1 MKPVSTGNVL
11 TAATQTTIFT
21 VPTGYYARWPLCY
34 VVNTGGN
41 NKTVDVVW
49 YDASTTTEVHIL
61 DNYVLSA
68 TQFIKFNDGAYI
80 VLEEGDQVRA
90 TSETGSTMNTINTF
104 ELYRKGE

>member
-34 VVNTGGN
+34 VVNHSGN
-41 NKTVDVVW
+41 NKYIDVVW
-49 YDASTTTEVHIL
+49 YDASASTEVHVF
-61 DNYVLSA
+61 DNYVLTS
-68 TQFIKFNDGAYI
+68 TQSVTFGNGNYV

>member
-21 VPTGYYARWPLCY
+21 VPTGYYAKWNLCY
-34 VVNTGGN
+34 VVNHSGN
-41 NKTVDVVW
+41 NKYIDVVW
-49 YDASTTTEVHIL
+49 YDASAATEVHVFGNHVL
-61 DNYVLSA
+61 TTTQSVTFGNGNYV
-68 TQFIKFNDGAYI
+68 

>member
-34 VVNTGGN
+34 VVNHSGN
-41 NKTVDVVW
+41 NKFIDVVW
-49 YDASTTTEVHIL
+49 YDASAATEIFVL
-61 DNYVLSA
+61 DNYVLTA

-104 ELYRKGE
+104 DLYRKGE

>member
-1 MKPVSTGNVL
+1 MKPISTGNVL

-34 VVNTGGN
+34 VVNHSGN
-41 NKTVDVVW
+41 NKFIDVVW
-49 YDASTTTEVHIL
+49 YDSSAATEIFVL
-61 DNYVLSA
+61 DNYVLSP

>member
-21 VPTGYYARWPLCY
+21 VPTGYYAKWNLCN
-34 VVNTGGN
+34 VVNHSGN
-41 NKTVDVVW
+41 NKYIDVVW
-49 YDASTTTEVHIL
+49 YDSSAATEVHVF
-61 DNYVLSA
+61 DNYVLTT
-68 TQFIKFNDGAYI
+68 TQSVTFGNGNYV

>member
-21 VPTGYYARWPLCY
+21 VPTGYYAKWNLCY
-34 VVNTGGN
+34 VVNHSGN
-41 NKTVDVVW
+41 NKFIDIVW
-49 YDASTTTEVHIL
+49 YDASTATEVHVF
-61 DNYVLSA
+61 DNYVLTT
-68 TQFIKFNDGAYI
+68 TQSVTFGNGNYV

-90 TSETGSTMNTINTF
+90 TSEAASTMNTINTF

>member
-21 VPTGYYARWPLCY
+21 VPTGYYAKWNLCY
-34 VVNTGGN
+34 VVNHSGN
-41 NKTVDVVW
+41 NKYIDVVW
-49 YDASTTTEVHIL
+49 YDASASTEVHVF
-61 DNYVLSA
+61 DNYVLTS
-68 TQFIKFNDGAYI
+68 TQSVTFGNGNYV

-90 TSETGSTMNTINTF
+90 TSETGSTINIINTF

>member
-34 VVNTGGN
+34 VVNHSGN
-41 NKTVDVVW
+41 NKYIDVVW
-49 YDASTTTEVHIL
+49 YDSSTATEVHVL

-90 TSETGSTMNTINTF
+90 TSETGSIMNIINTF

>member
-11 TAATQTTIFT
+11 PAATQTTIFT

-41 NKTVDVVW
+41 NKTIDVVW
-49 YDASTTTEVHIL
+49 YDSSAAIEVHVL

-90 TSETGSTMNTINTF
+90 MSETGSTMNIINTF

>member
-1 MKPVSTGNVL
+1 MKPISTGNVL
-11 TAATQTTIFT
+11 TPATQTTVFT

-41 NKTVDVVW
+41 NKTIDVVW
-49 YDASTTTEVHIL
+49 YDSSAATEVHVL

-90 TSETGSTMNTINTF
+90 MSETGSTVNIINTF

>member
-21 VPTGYYARWPLCY
+21 VPTGYYAKWNLCY
-34 VVNTGGN
+34 VVNHSGN
-41 NKTVDVVW
+41 NKFIDIVW
-49 YDASTTTEVHIL
+49 YDASAATEVHVF
-61 DNYVLSA
+61 DNYVLTT
-68 TQFIKFNDGAYI
+68 TQSVTFGNGNYV

-90 TSETGSTMNTINTF
+90 TSEAASTMNTINTF

>member
-11 TAATQTTIFT
+11 TAATQTTLFT
-21 VPTGYYARWPLCY
+21 VPTGYYARWTLCY
-34 VVNTGGN
+34 VVNHSGN
-41 NKTVDVVW
+41 NKYIDIVW
-49 YDASTTTEVHIL
+49 YDSSTATEVHVL

-90 TSETGSTMNTINTF
+90 TSEAASTMNTINTF

>member
-21 VPTGYYARWPLCY
+21 VPTGYYARWTLCY
-34 VVNTGGN
+34 IVNHSGN
-41 NKTVDVVW
+41 NKFIDVVW
-49 YDASTTTEVHIL
+49 YDSSTATEVHVF
-61 DNYVLSA
+61 DNYVLTA
-68 TQFIKFNDGAYI
+68 TQFVKFNDGAYV

-90 TSETGSTMNTINTF
+90 TSEAASTMNTINTF

>member
-11 TAATQTTIFT
+11 TAATQTTLFT

-34 VVNTGGN
+34 VVNHSGN
-41 NKTVDVVW
+41 NKYIDVVW
-49 YDASTTTEVHIL
+49 YDASAATEVYVL
-61 DNYVLSA
+61 DNYVLSP

-90 TSETGSTMNTINTF
+90 TSETGSTMHTINTF

>member
-11 TAATQTTIFT
+11 TAATQTTIYT
-21 VPTGYYARWPLCY
+21 VPTGYYARWTLCY
-34 VVNTGGN
+34 VVNHSGN
-41 NKTVDVVW
+41 NKFIDIVW
-49 YDASTTTEVHIL
+49 YDSSTATEVHVF
-61 DNYVLSA
+61 DNYVLST
-68 TQFIKFNDGAYI
+68 TQSVTFGNGNYV